1 MANTNKEQA
10 MSIATIDAFD
20 TTVQKSHLWL
30 RELMDIGHFDSE
42 EQAYTALSA
51 VLHSLR
57 DRLTVNE
64 AAQLASE
71 LPMLIRGLY
80 YEGWK
85 PSKAPNKER
94 TLQEFLDSV
103 RESLRGNRL
112 VDPQYASISVFQLLN
127 EKISGG
133 EVNDIKRMLPPEIR
147 ALWPE
152 SSEPR
157 IIS

>member
-1 MANTNKEQA
+1 MA
-10 MSIATIDAFD
+10 IATIDAFD

-30 RELMDIGHFDSE
+30 KELMDLGHFDSE

-80 YEGWK
+80 YEGYK
-85 PSKAPNKER
+85 PSLAPNKER
-94 TLQEFLDSV
+94 TLQQFLDSI

-112 VDPQYASISVFQLLN
+112 IDPRYAAVSVFQLLN
-127 EKISGG
+127 EKISAG
-133 EVNDIKRMLPPEIR
+133 EINDIKRMLPENIR
-147 ALWPE
+147 QLWPA
-152 SSEPR
+152 SGEPLGDVTSR
-157 IIS
+157 RKRH

>member
-1 MANTNKEQA
+1 

-57 DRLTVNE
+57 DRLTVHE
-64 AAQLASE
+64 AAQIASE

-80 YEGWK
+80 YEGWQ
-85 PSKAPNKER
+85 PSMAPNKER
-94 TLQEFLDSV
+94 TLNEFLDSI
-103 RESLRGNRL
+103 RESLRGNRFI
-112 VDPQYASISVFQLLN
+112 DPQYAAACVFQLLS
-127 EKISGG
+127 EKISAG
-133 EVNDIKRMLPPEIR
+133 EINDIKRMLPPDIR
-147 ALWPE
+147 DLWPQT
-152 SSEPR
+152 SEPK
-157 IIS
+157 IIP